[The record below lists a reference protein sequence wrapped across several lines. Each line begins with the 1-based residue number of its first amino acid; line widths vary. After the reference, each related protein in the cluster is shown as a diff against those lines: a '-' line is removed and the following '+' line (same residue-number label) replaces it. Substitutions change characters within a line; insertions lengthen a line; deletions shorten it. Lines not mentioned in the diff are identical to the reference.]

1 MPENH
6 VFHWLNALCADRK
19 HIHFFK
25 STCWQFCTKIAT
37 DFIPSGCSLVISCL
51 VFWVSTIGI
60 WTSVVISPHKPIDH
74 RSSAQSLYS
83 ITTPVPSKL
92 SLTCVKNR
100 HETLEVELSNLGTLT
115 VLWLQDYLN
124 PLFEFQ
130 SNFNL
135 QIEFCRE
142 MPQQNRR
149 FQHLFGQPWCI
160 FFWIWYGQ
168 SVGVWQGISR
178 NDMGVSGNEV
188 PVITWSDLHL
198 IFRQWPSPL
207 MSHYYRIMNHYPI
220 IIRLHRHCINILIGF
235 FTPQEKLP
243 LRQWLL
249 SIRGNEERWRYW
261 WSRFFGSPS
270 HL

>member
-1 MPENH
+1 MFFTGWTPCVHTENTSI
-6 VFHWLNALCADRK
+6 FLNQLVDSFVAKLLLISSHQAALWWFLVWS
-19 HIHFFK
+19 FF
-25 STCWQFCTKIAT
+25 
-37 DFIPSGCSLVISCL
+37 
-51 VFWVSTIGI
+51 TIGI

-100 HETLEVELSNLGTLT
+100 HETLELSNLGTLT

-142 MPQQNRR
+142 MLQQNRR

-168 SVGVWQGISR
+168 SVGGQGL
-178 NDMGVSGNEV
+178 
-188 PVITWSDLHL
+188 T
-198 IFRQWPSPL
+198 
-207 MSHYYRIMNHYPI
+207 
-220 IIRLHRHCINILIGF
+220 RHIPKWYGCFWKWGTSNYLEW
-235 FTPQEKLP
+235 FTFNL
-243 LRQWLL
+243 
-249 SIRGNEERWRYW
+249 
-261 WSRFFGSPS
+261 
-270 HL
+270 